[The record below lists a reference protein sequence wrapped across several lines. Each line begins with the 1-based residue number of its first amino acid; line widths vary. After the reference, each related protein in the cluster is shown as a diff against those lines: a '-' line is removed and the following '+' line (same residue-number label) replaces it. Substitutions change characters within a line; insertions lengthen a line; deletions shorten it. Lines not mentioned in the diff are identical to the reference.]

1 MNNTYNTNPVGMNP
15 TGFNPKV
22 NPLDYPSVECTHCK
36 NNVFVPGIIFY
47 KVPGLELG
55 AGSETVEVP
64 VKVFVCSKCGELSPQ
79 DQDTIQRHNEVKN
92 SINNTKSNLI
102 I

>member
-1 MNNTYNTNPVGMNP
+1 MSNPYNANPVGMNP

-22 NPLDYPSVECTHCK
+22 NPLDYPMVECTNCGNH
-36 NNVFVPGIIFY
+36 VFVPGIIFY
-47 KVPGLELG
+47 SVPGLELG
-55 AGSETVEVP
+55 AGGETVDVP

-79 DQDTIQRHNEVKN
+79 DQEIIRKHKEVKD
-92 SINNTKSNLI
+92 SINTTKSNLI